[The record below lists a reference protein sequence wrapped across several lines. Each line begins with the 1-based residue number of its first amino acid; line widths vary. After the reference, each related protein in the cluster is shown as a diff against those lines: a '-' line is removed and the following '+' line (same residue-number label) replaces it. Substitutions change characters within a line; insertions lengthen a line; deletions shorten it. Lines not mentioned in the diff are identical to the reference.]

1 MAFQLSGVVPWGRTL
16 QEYQQMFQL
25 EERDLKQP
33 IAGFGDGPA
42 SFNCEVTQRG
52 GSVTSF
58 DPIYQFSE
66 AQLRARIHQVCG
78 TVMEQMARNLDRYVW
93 TSIRTLEE
101 LKALRMSAM
110 ERFLADYEGGRAQ
123 GRYVCH
129 SLPDRLPLAD
139 DSFAL
144 GLSSHFLLLYTD
156 LGYEFHIQALSEML
170 RVCRQVR
177 IFPIVDLNGNRSQL
191 AEQVMVHFRRD
202 YQVTLQQTKYEFQ
215 RGGNQLLI
223 IRKQGTPHG
232 S

>member
-42 SFNCEVTQRG
+42 SFNCEVTQRSG
-52 GSVTSF
+52 FVTSF

-78 TVMEQMARNLDRYVW
+78 TVMAQMARNLDRYVW
-93 TSIRTLEE
+93 TSIHTLEE
-101 LKALRMSAM
+101 LKALRMV
-110 ERFLADYEGGRAQ
+110 RHGTVLGGLRGRSAQ

-156 LGYEFHIQALSEML
+156 LATSSTSRPSRKCSGCAARSAF
-170 RVCRQVR
+170 
-177 IFPIVDLNGNRSQL
+177 FPSW
-191 AEQVMVHFRRD
+191 
-202 YQVTLQQTKYEFQ
+202 T
-215 RGGNQLLI
+215 
-223 IRKQGTPHG
+223 
-232 S
+232 